1 MKIKI
6 IFLAFLIVL
15 ASIVLPQS
23 SSANSFSG
31 IVISE
36 LSMGS
41 AASATEE
48 FVELYNNSSTSVS
61 MANWSIYYRSAT
73 GTSYS
78 KKASFATGSTL
89 QPHSFFLVSTNKPSD
104 LTLISGMSQTGG
116 VVEIRDDKNSVMDRV
131 GYGNA
136 SLSNGK
142 PAVAV
147 QSGESMY
154 RQYDSPNTQMINTG
168 DNFSDFYIATVL
180 TPGAVPA
187 VEIEDT
193 SEPITYPPLTIN
205 ELYPNPASDQSESS
219 DEYIEL
225 YNPNNFDI
233 DLNGWLIKDASG
245 NTFVIKN
252 KTIAAGSHAAIY
264 SSETHLSLNNTG
276 DTIRLYS
283 PNNQLEDETV
293 DYGDAKEGLSWGLV
307 DGAWAWNNSPTPA
320 APNSSAYVQV
330 VATKPVATKTTKIAN
345 KTTAK
350 KLAIAKKAST
360 KKAKASKLSAAKKAH
375 ASTAT
380 PAVTQQELQSK
391 FANFWPW
398 LMILLGT
405 ATIGYGI
412 YEYKPEITNLYY
424 RFKNK

>member
-6 IFLAFLIVL
+6 IFTAFLIVL
-15 ASIVLPQS
+15 ASTIVPHK
-23 SSANSFSG
+23 SSANSSSDV
-31 IVISE
+31 VISE

-41 AASATEE
+41 TASATEE

-73 GTSYS
+73 GTSYT
-78 KKASFATGSTL
+78 KKASFSASASIGS
-89 QPHSFFLVSTNKPSD
+89 QKFYLVSTNKPND

-116 VVEIRDDKNSVMDRV
+116 VVELRDDKGNVIDRV

-136 SLSNGK
+136 ILSNGK

-147 QSGESMY
+147 QAGESLY
-154 RQYDSPNTQMINTG
+154 RQYDAPNLKMVNTS

-180 TPGAVPA
+180 TPGALPA
-187 VEIEDT
+187 AEIEDT
-193 SEPITYPPLTIN
+193 SEPTTYPALTIN

-219 DEYIEL
+219 DEFIEL

-245 NTFVIKN
+245 NTFIVKN
-252 KTIAAGSHAAIY
+252 KAIAASSYVVFY
-264 SSETHLSLNNTG
+264 SGESHLSLNNTG
-276 DTIRLYS
+276 DTVHLYS
-283 PNNQLEDETV
+283 PNNQLVDETS

-320 APNSSAYVQV
+320 ATNSTAYVQV
-330 VATKPVATKTTKIAN
+330 IATKPVATKTTKTAN
-345 KTTAK
+345 KSTAK
-350 KLAIAKKAST
+350 KLAVAKKAST
-360 KKAKASKLSAAKKAH
+360 KKAKASKLTAAKKAS
-375 ASTAT
+375 ASAAVPAT
-380 PAVTQQELQSK
+380 TQQELQSK
-391 FANFWPW
+391 FANIWPW